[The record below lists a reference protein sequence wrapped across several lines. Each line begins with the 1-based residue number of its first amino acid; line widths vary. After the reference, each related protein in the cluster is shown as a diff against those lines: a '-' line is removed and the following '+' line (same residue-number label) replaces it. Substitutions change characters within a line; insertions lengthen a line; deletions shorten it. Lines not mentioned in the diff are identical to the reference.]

1 MVDNITNNITINSS
15 GKPYL
20 PYTEMT
26 TESDRKICINLRQA
40 L

>member
-26 TESDRKICINLRQA
+26 TESDRKICIDLRQA